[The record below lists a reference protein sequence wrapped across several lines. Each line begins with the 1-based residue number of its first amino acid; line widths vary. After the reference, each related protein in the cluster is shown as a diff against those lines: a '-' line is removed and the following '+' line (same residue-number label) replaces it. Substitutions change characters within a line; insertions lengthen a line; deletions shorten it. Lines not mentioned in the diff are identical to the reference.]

1 MARRY
6 GQRPSSLIDNL
17 DENRTLFES
26 EHERL
31 IFDLN
36 VMLVGQATEYKSIQ
50 DARSSGKISSRA
62 DANRSLARARE
73 MAGELEKEN
82 GR

>member
-6 GQRPSSLIDNL
+6 GQRPSSLINNL
-17 DENRTLFES
+17 DDNRTLFDS

-36 VMLVGQATEYKSIQ
+36 VMLVGQATEYKALN
-50 DARSSGKISSRA
+50 DAKSGGKITSRA

-73 MAGELEKEN
+73 MADELEKQN
-82 GR
+82 G

>member
-6 GQRPSSLIDNL
+6 GQRPSSLINNL
-17 DENRTLFES
+17 DDNRTLFDS

-36 VMLVGQATEYKSIQ
+36 VMLVGQATEYKALN
-50 DARSSGKISSRA
+50 DAKSGSKITSRA

-73 MAGELEKEN
+73 MADELEKQN
-82 GR
+82 G